1 MKSEIVLSVLLSA
14 LLVAPAFAQKKDR
27 DTTSTG
33 IMEKQR
39 QKEMEEW
46 KAKGEQYMKEQEAV
60 QKKRKAC
67 STKAKEQKLHL
78 KKRRLFMKDCMAA

>member
-1 MKSEIVLSVLLSA
+1 MKSVVVLSILLSTLA
-14 LLVAPAFAQKKDR
+14 AAPAFAQKKDR

-46 KAKGEQYMKEQEAV
+46 KAKGEQYMKEQDAV

-67 STKAKEQKLHL
+67 SAKAKERKLRF
-78 KKRRLFMKDCMAA
+78 KKRRDFMTGCMAA